1 MLTITCSVTLIQRS
15 KTDLSAVVKHKLG
28 AFAQHHPPQPH
39 RLHTQSRRNFNKRM
53 QLLTVI
59 RPPRQF
65 RVARRC
71 SPSACRTDYP
81 YQLLHQRQF
90 RNLALHAIQ
99 AVQPTRHQPP
109 QRPLRIR
116 CAHRPRRLLR
126 RGIRNKIL
134 DTNPSSACL
143 QPPCRACQVSPEAS
157 RTHLTHRIKSA
168 NRSLSVYG
176 RLRRLSTR

>member
-1 MLTITCSVTLIQRS
+1 VVQACIQSKSQFRPHIPQVLDPRSSPAAMIRLATHRRGTTSSSMLTITCSVTLTQRS

-28 AFAQHHPPQPH
+28 AFVQHRPPQPH
-39 RLHTQSRRNFNKRM
+39 RPHIQSNQNFNKQM

-59 RPPRQF
+59 RPPHQF

-81 YQLLHQRQF
+81 CQLLHQRRL

-109 QRPLRIR
+109 
-116 CAHRPRRLLR
+116 
-126 RGIRNKIL
+126 
-134 DTNPSSACL
+134 
-143 QPPCRACQVSPEAS
+143 
-157 RTHLTHRIKSA
+157 
-168 NRSLSVYG
+168 
-176 RLRRLSTR
+176 